1 MTSRPLLSLCI
12 PTYNR
17 AAFFQEALE
26 SGLREVAAQPAGLVE
41 LLVCDNASTDD
52 TPACLAQAQ
61 ARHPDL
67 KVFRNAENLGFDGNY
82 LRCVEEA
89 TGEFVW
95 VMGDDD
101 VWLPGSLARML
112 GELEDGAD
120 ACLCLAEA
128 CDLNL
133 NPLITLPW
141 FLDSNP
147 PQVWRLETRE
157 DLISYFDACA
167 RNAGAFA
174 FISVAVFRR
183 DRFLQCLSAMDPGI
197 AAGYPH
203 LLGMMAYLRQPL
215 RLHYIPEALIRN
227 RMSDLHANSY
237 ANNDLYG
244 RLLQDLHGW
253 ARVADAVFG
262 DDPGIHAAFSHILGR
277 NHHDTILPSLRR
289 CVPGRAEWLQA
300 TPYLVRAGFSP
311 VQVAAVDV
319 GFQHL
324 QGDRLPMR
332 SLDPAALCLADLALV
347 ARGARHIAVLAL
359 GGLPNLLE
367 GAALLAALRHADG
380 LQRRAGSPQRV
391 RVFCPSDC
399 IALLDGFDVAC
410 LDPRRYAA
418 DETYRD
424 TIAKGLVEFAP
435 ELVVNLD
442 PGRAIEAD
450 DLVIAAQPAGAIGFE
465 LPDRQQ
471 DAALIKAVNGT
482 YTCLVPAST
491 GIPPMVSALGLEP
504 VPAELWPSPGTLEEA
519 QRVLA
524 GLGWDPATTLAVL
537 VDHPSIPEAPAFQRT
552 FAQAAEGP
560 WTFVG
565 IGGRGTY
572 ATLDTLLGPL
582 EGRAVNLAGA
592 LSLGPMAAL
601 LQLCGGYLGGTPLL
615 QGLAKT
621 CGCRPVPPP
630 SS

>member
-1 MTSRPLLSLCI
+1 MSPRPLLSLCI

-17 AAFFQEALE
+17 ATYFQEALE
-26 SGLREVAAQPAGLVE
+26 SGMRELAGLPAGLVE

-52 TPACLAQAQ
+52 TPTLLAQAQ
-61 ARHPDL
+61 ARHPEL

-101 VWLPGSLARML
+101 VWLPGSLTRML
-112 GELEDGAD
+112 RELDAGAD

-141 FLDSNP
+141 YLDANP
-147 PQVWRLETRE
+147 PQVWPLETRD
-157 DLISYFDACA
+157 DLIGYFDACA

-183 DRFLQCLSAMDPGI
+183 DRFLQCLSVLEPGI

-253 ARVADAVFG
+253 ARVADVVFG
-262 DDPGIHAAFSHILGR
+262 DDPGLHAAFSHILGR

-289 CVPGRAEWLQA
+289 CVPGRPEWLEA
-300 TPYLVRAGFSP
+300 VPYLVRAGFSP
-311 VQVAAVDV
+311 VQVAATDL
-319 GFQHL
+319 GYQHL
-324 QGDRLPMR
+324 QGERQPML
-332 SLDPAALCLADLALV
+332 SLNPSALCLADLALV
-347 ARGARHIAVLAL
+347 ARGARHVAILAL
-359 GGLPNLLE
+359 GGLPSLIE
-367 GAALLAALRHADG
+367 GAALLAAFRG
-380 LQRRAGSPQRV
+380 AGTPQRV

-399 IALLDGFDVAC
+399 AALLDGFEVSC

-418 DETYRD
+418 DGTYREA
-424 TIAKGLVEFAP
+424 IAQGMTEFAP

-442 PGRAIEAD
+442 SARGIEGD

-471 DAALIKAVNGT
+471 DAALVKAVNGA

-491 GIPPMVSALGLEP
+491 GVSPMVSSLGLEP
-504 VPAELWPSPGTLEEA
+504 APGNLWPSPGTLEEA

-524 GLGWDPATTLAVL
+524 GLGWNPATTLAVL
-537 VDHPSIPEAPAFQRT
+537 VDHPSIAEAPAFQQA
-552 FAQAAEGP
+552 FAQAVEGS

-572 ATLDTLLGPL
+572 AALDALLGPL
-582 EGRAVNLAGA
+582 DGRAVNLAGA

-601 LQLCGGYLGGTPLL
+601 LKLCGGYLGGTPFL
-615 QGLAKT
+615 QSLANT
-621 CGCRPVPPP
+621 CGCPPITAGP
-630 SS
+630 A

>member
-17 AAFFQEALE
+17 AAYFQEALE
-26 SGLREVAAQPAGLVE
+26 SGLREWAGQPAGLVE

-52 TPACLAQAQ
+52 TPARLAQAQ
-61 ARHPDL
+61 ARHPEL

-101 VWLPGSLARML
+101 VWLPGSIARIL
-112 GELEDGAD
+112 RELEAGAD

-141 FLDSNP
+141 YLDANP
-147 PQVWRLETRE
+147 PLVWRLETRD
-157 DLISYFDACA
+157 DLIRYFDACA

-183 DRFLQCLSAMDPGI
+183 DRFLKCLSAMEPGI

-253 ARVADAVFG
+253 AHVADAVFG
-262 DDPGIHAAFSHILGR
+262 DDPGIHTAFSHILGR

-300 TPYLVRAGFSP
+300 APYLVRAGFSP
-311 VQVAAVDV
+311 VQVAAADV

-324 QGDRLPMR
+324 QGERLPMR
-332 SLDPAALCLADLALV
+332 TLNPVALCLADLALV
-347 ARGARHIAVLAL
+347 ARGARHIAVLIL

-367 GAALLAALRHADG
+367 GAALLAALRHSGDA
-380 LQRRAGSPQRV
+380 QRV

-410 LDPRRYAA
+410 LDPKRYLA

-424 TIAKGLVEFAP
+424 VIAKGIAEFAP

-442 PGRAIEAD
+442 PARGIEGD
-450 DLVIAAQPAGAIGFE
+450 DLVIVAQPAGAIGFE

-471 DAALIKAVNGT
+471 EAALIKAVNGA
-482 YTCLVPAST
+482 YSCLVPEAAGVS
-491 GIPPMVSALGLEP
+491 PMVAALGLEP
-504 VPAELWPSPGTLEEA
+504 VPAGLWPSPGTQEEA

-537 VDHPSIPEAPAFQRT
+537 VDHPSIAEAPTFQRA
-552 FAQAAEGP
+552 FVEALAGP

-572 ATLDTLLGPL
+572 ATLETLLGPL
-582 EGRAVNLAGA
+582 DGRAVNLAGA

-601 LQLCGGYLGGTPLL
+601 LNLCGRYLGGTPFL
-615 QGLAKT
+615 QGMANT
-621 CGCRPVPPP
+621 CGCQPITAEPD
-630 SS
+630 